1 MAHKKSHNLK
11 SEQNIHSRKKMKKRR
26 KIDDLLLLYHLELP
40 KIS

>member
-1 MAHKKSHNLK
+1 MAHKISHNLK
-11 SEQNIHSRKKMKKRR
+11 SEQNIHSRR